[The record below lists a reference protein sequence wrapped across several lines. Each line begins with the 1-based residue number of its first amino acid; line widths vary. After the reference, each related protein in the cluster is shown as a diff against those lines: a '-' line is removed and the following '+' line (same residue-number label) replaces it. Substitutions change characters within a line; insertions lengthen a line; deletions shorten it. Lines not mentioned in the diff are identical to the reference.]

1 MDEQPATESRS
12 RGILATL
19 LALLVVVA
27 AVGSAYWL
35 GMGVTRPWEEP
46 SAGEDGSRQWAS
58 PSSGQGEATRE
69 QAESG
74 GTDAEGLQAAEEGR
88 IGRPALVY
96 FHSDFCR
103 VCKEIAPDV
112 DRLSQTY
119 AEAVS
124 LVRMNI
130 DHDESRSAVRRYGV
144 AATPTFVLLDAHG
157 EQLHYFRGWPGA
169 ERLSRKL
176 DAAVAGR
183 Y

>member
-1 MDEQPATESRS
+1 MNEQPAQESRS
-12 RGILATL
+12 RGVLATL
-19 LALLVVVA
+19 LTLLLVVA

-35 GMGVTRPWEEP
+35 GMGGVRPWEEP
-46 SAGEDGSRQWAS
+46 SAGGDGSRQWAS
-58 PSSGQGEATRE
+58 PSTGQDEATRE

-74 GTDAEGLQAAEEGR
+74 GTDAEGLQAAEKGR

-112 DRLSQTY
+112 ERLSQTF
-119 AEAVS
+119 ADTVS

-130 DHDESRSAVRRYGV
+130 DHDDSRSAVRRYGV

-157 EQLHYFRGWPGA
+157 EQLEYFRGWPGE
-169 ERLSRKL
+169 ERLSREL
-176 DAAVAGR
+176 DAAVH
-183 Y
+183 